1 MQPCRKKRRKKPV
14 WISPPEFDALYNE
27 YKAAVFGFALYL
39 TKNRGE
45 AEDLF
50 QETWLRVVRKMPEKI
65 NKESL
70 KAWMFT
76 IVSNIHKDTLRK
88 KRLKNLWFKKV
99 AHSSEDDVSLQ
110 GLAGGSPMKTN
121 KEMEISALSGEMT
134 RAISLL
140 PDRQRRVFILKE
152 IAGFKQAEV
161 GEILGL
167 KLGTVKSLMH
177 RAVRRLQNELSAY
190 RPKREKVKCDAK
202 MLSV

>member
-1 MQPCRKKRRKKPV
+1 M

-27 YKAAVFGFALYL
+27 YKAAVFGFAFYL

-50 QETWLRVVRKMPEKI
+50 QEAWLRVVRKMPEKI

-70 KAWMFT
+70 KSWMFT
-76 IVSNIHKDTLRK
+76 IVSNLHKDTLRK
-88 KRLKNLWFKKV
+88 KRLKNLWFKRME
-99 AHSSEDDVSLQ
+99 HSPQDDVSLQ
-110 GLAGGSPMKTN
+110 GLTGGSLT
-121 KEMEISALSGEMT
+121 EINREIEVSDLSGEMT

-152 IAGFKQAEV
+152 IAGFKQGEI

-190 RPKREKVKCDAK
+190 RPKKEKVKCDAK